1 MNTTPYDKRCYK
13 EEEAADYI
21 GMSRSFLR
29 QARMTGQLDG
39 RIPPP
44 QFLKVGSRAIRY
56 LKEDLDQWL
65 DQFGK
70 CQHTHQKAKEV
81 NKP

>member
-1 MNTTPYDKRCYK
+1 MNKTPQPKRGYK
-13 EEEAADYI
+13 EEEASEYI

-44 QFLKVGSRAIRY
+44 PFLKVGSRAIRY

-65 DQFGK
+65 DQFHK
-70 CQHTHQKAKEV
+70 YQHTHQTLKGG
-81 NKP
+81 N